1 MPPHNIE
8 DSRISVVKVVFIVVS
23 LIGLLVPAALAVGH
37 YKQKIDEQEVRL
49 IRIET
54 TVQHYEELYRDT
66 LVLLGRM
73 DERLAAI
80 ERALK

>member
-8 DSRISVVKVVFIVVS
+8 DSKIGLVKAAFIIVT

-37 YKQKIDEQEVRL
+37 YKQKVDEHETRL
-49 IRIET
+49 IRIEA
-54 TVQHYEELYRDT
+54 TVQHYEDLYRDT

-73 DERLAAI
+73 DERLASI
-80 ERALK
+80 ERKLK

>member
-8 DSRISVVKVVFIVVS
+8 DSRISVVFIVVS

-73 DERLAAI
+73 DERLASI